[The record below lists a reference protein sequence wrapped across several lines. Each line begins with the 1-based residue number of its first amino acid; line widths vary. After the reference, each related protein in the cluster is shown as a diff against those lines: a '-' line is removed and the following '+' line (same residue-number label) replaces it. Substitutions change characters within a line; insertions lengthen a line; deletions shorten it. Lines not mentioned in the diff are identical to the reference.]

1 MNKKQ
6 YLVPSMDI
14 EYVQPM
20 LMLAT
25 SGDTLSV
32 NNEYEE
38 GEALVKGWTFDN
50 SVKWDGWE
58 NEW

>member
-1 MNKKQ
+1 
-6 YLVPSMDI
+6 MDI

-38 GEALVKGWTFDN
+38 GEALVKGKTFDN